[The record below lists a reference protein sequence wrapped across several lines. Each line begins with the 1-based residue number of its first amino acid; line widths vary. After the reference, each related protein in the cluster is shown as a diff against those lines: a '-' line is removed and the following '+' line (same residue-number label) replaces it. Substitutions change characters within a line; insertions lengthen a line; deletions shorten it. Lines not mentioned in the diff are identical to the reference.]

1 MTMMK
6 TILNVFSLVSL
17 VCGDCPQM
25 NDIPIMRYQSNDED
39 DYDDDDVSGTLM
51 MVWSGLMTMDM
62 LMNPPSPAPGGGR
75 RRGVTTTLTHAM
87 VRPPLLLTTSS
98 TPGAGTWAPSLSRL
112 AALSTCSER
121 AIMRETGN
129 TLLYRQLHHWQ
140 YFYLVNQ
147 CEVQLRS

>member
-1 MTMMK
+1 
-6 TILNVFSLVSL
+6 
-17 VCGDCPQM
+17 
-25 NDIPIMRYQSNDED
+25 
-39 DYDDDDVSGTLM
+39 
-51 MVWSGLMTMDM
+51 MTMDM

-121 AIMRETGN
+121 ATMRETGN
-129 TLLYRQLHHWQ
+129 TLLYRQLHHNIL
-140 YFYLVNQ
+140 LVN
-147 CEVQLRS
+147 